1 MQFDALNFFVS
12 LVVSSIGFVAFS
24 YGKRQRRL
32 PQMLVGA
39 TLVVFPYFVSS
50 VALMLVIATTLL
62 ALMWGATRAGY

>member
-1 MQFDALNFFVS
+1 MQFDAVQFFVA

-39 TLVVFPYFVSS
+39 TLIVFPYFVSS
-50 VALMLVIATTLL
+50 VALMLLIATTLL
-62 ALMWGATRAGY
+62 AILWGATRAGY